1 MRARRIVSVGLLAL
15 ASGPATAAADLL
27 SDALGPRELATGE
40 ARRGDVSGAQAVSLN
55 PAGLPLT
62 RDLSFEGSYGYR
74 STDAATLI
82 SASAC
87 DSTNAAP
94 GCFYYRYAGGDT
106 ADDRHQRT
114 HVAGLTLARVVNARA
129 MVGVGAKYLNAKGAA
144 ADGSEDVKGFNWDLG
159 AVVRLTDQLNLAVV
173 GSNLWGTE
181 NLAIARTV
189 AGGAT
194 FRPSPQLVAAFDA
207 RWNLDTDGDTG
218 RYGGGLEYFVTT
230 AGGQNGYPLRA
241 GAVHDVV
248 DGTYVT
254 GGLGMATV
262 KFGLDVGLR
271 KQVKGGDDLQISASL
286 RVFGP
291 RT

>member
-1 MRARRIVSVGLLAL
+1 MRARRVVSVGLLAL
-15 ASGPATAAADLL
+15 AAGPATAAADLL

-62 RDLSFEGSYGYR
+62 RDLTFEGSYGYR

-114 HVAGLTLARVVNARA
+114 HVAGLTLARQVNARA
-129 MVGVGAKYLNAKGAA
+129 MIGLGAKYLNAKGAA
-144 ADGSEDVKGFNWDLG
+144 LDGSEDIKGFNWDLG

-181 NLAIARTV
+181 NTAISRTV
-189 AGGAT
+189 ATGAT
-194 FRPSPQLVAAFDA
+194 FRPSPQVVAAFDA

-230 AGGQNGYPLRA
+230 AGGQNGYPLRV

-248 DGTYVT
+248 DGTFVT

>member
-1 MRARRIVSVGLLAL
+1 
-15 ASGPATAAADLL
+15 
-27 SDALGPRELATGE
+27 
-40 ARRGDVSGAQAVSLN
+40 
-55 PAGLPLT
+55 
-62 RDLSFEGSYGYR
+62 
-74 STDAATLI
+74 
-82 SASAC
+82 
-87 DSTNAAP
+87 
-94 GCFYYRYAGGDT
+94 
-106 ADDRHQRT
+106 
-114 HVAGLTLARVVNARA
+114 
-129 MVGVGAKYLNAKGAA
+129 
-144 ADGSEDVKGFNWDLG
+144 VKGINADLG
-159 AVVRLTDQLNLAVV
+159 AVTLRLTDQLNLAVV

-181 NLAIARTV
+181 NAAIARTV
-189 AGGAT
+189 AAGAS

-230 AGGQNGYPLRA
+230 AGGQSGYPLRA

-248 DGTYVT
+248 DGTFVT

-291 RT
+291 RQ